1 MVEQVKEID
10 PERVRANLSE
20 IKERIAAAD
29 PSGQGGAAV
38 EVVAATK
45 YVPVELMGTLAEG
58 GVTVAGENRIQD
70 LTAKQDMWGDLF
82 TWDFIGDLQS
92 RKAPSLVGKVRLI
105 QSLATESAL
114 LKLERAEAGQQKVLV
129 QVNLAQEESK
139 SGIAVEDLSRYLDS
153 DGCDV
158 VGLMTMPPFTT
169 DPEESRPW
177 FAKLRDLAD
186 INGLKVVSMGTSQ
199 DYEVAVSEGATH
211 VRIGASLCR

>member
-1 MVEQVKEID
+1 MVEQVSEID

-29 PSGQGGAAV
+29 PSGHGGAGI
-38 EVVAATK
+38 EIVAATK

-70 LTAKQDMWGDLF
+70 LTAKQDMWGDMF
-82 TWDFIGDLQS
+82 TWDFIGELQS

-114 LKLERAEAGQQKVLV
+114 LKLERAEAVQQKVLV

-139 SGIAVEDLSRYLDS
+139 SGIAVEDLARYLDS
-153 DGCDV
+153 EGCDV
-158 VGLMTMPPFTT
+158 VGLMTMPPFTA
-169 DPEESRPW
+169 DAEESRPW

-186 INGLKVVSMGTSQ
+186 KNGLEIVSMGTSQ

>member
-20 IKERIAAAD
+20 IRERISAAD
-29 PSGQGGAAV
+29 PSGQGGAGI

-70 LTAKQDMWGDLF
+70 LTAKQERWGDLF

-114 LKLERAEAGQQKVLV
+114 LKLERAEAVQQKVLV

-139 SGIAVEDLSRYLDS
+139 SGIAVEDLARYLDS
-153 DGCDV
+153 EGCDV
-158 VGLMTMPPFTT
+158 VGLMTMPPFTA
-169 DPEESRPW
+169 DAEESRPW

-186 INGLKVVSMGTSQ
+186 KNGLEIVSMGTSQ

>member
-1 MVEQVKEID
+1 MVEQVSEID

-20 IKERIAAAD
+20 IMERIAAAD
-29 PSGQGGAAV
+29 PSGQDGAGI

-186 INGLKVVSMGTSQ
+186 INGLEVVSMGTSQ

>member
-1 MVEQVKEID
+1 M
-10 PERVRANLSE
+10 
-20 IKERIAAAD
+20 
-29 PSGQGGAAV
+29 
-38 EVVAATK
+38 
-45 YVPVELMGTLAEG
+45 
-58 GVTVAGENRIQD
+58 
-70 LTAKQDMWGDLF
+70 
-82 TWDFIGDLQS
+82 
-92 RKAPSLVGKVRLI
+92 SLVGKVRLI